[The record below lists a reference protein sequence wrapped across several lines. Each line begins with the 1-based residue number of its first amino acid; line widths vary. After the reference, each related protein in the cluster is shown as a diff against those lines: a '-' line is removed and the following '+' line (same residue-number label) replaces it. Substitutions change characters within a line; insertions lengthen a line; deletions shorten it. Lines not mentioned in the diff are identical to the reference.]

1 MTESLSKS
9 QVDQLGERIRA
20 GEMSETDLQLL
31 DSYRRSF
38 AQAYEYVV
46 SSIRDDLG
54 VEPTGRPTKS
64 TTSILDKL
72 ARESIRLSQMQ
83 DIAGCRIIVP
93 DLLAQDALV
102 TKLTLRFEARS
113 VFDRREFPSSGYRA
127 VHVVVRYMER
137 PIEIQVR
144 TALQHVWAE
153 LSEKLSDLV
162 DPSIKYG
169 GGRKELTEILLSIS
183 NTGAIVEG
191 LERKLEGM
199 KDRGRGDGEIAELV
213 KSVSETKA
221 DLAEMLR
228 DMIGDAHIW
237 MDV

>member
-1 MTESLSKS
+1 
-9 QVDQLGERIRA
+9 
-20 GEMSETDLQLL
+20 
-31 DSYRRSF
+31 
-38 AQAYEYVV
+38 
-46 SSIRDDLG
+46 
-54 VEPTGRPTKS
+54 
-64 TTSILDKL
+64 
-72 ARESIRLSQMQ
+72 
-83 DIAGCRIIVP
+83 
-93 DLLAQDALV
+93 
-102 TKLTLRFEARS
+102 
-113 VFDRREFPSSGYRA
+113 

-213 KSVSETKA
+213 KSVLETKA